1 MPDEAYRR
9 FNLGYDQTP
18 GDYLATRSGGGTR
31 AFAADP
37 VFWNSVVAVCKYTK
51 GALDQVLLY
60 PIDMGYGR
68 PLPQRGRPVLS
79 TREVGDETLKWLQK
93 VSEPFGTEISIVD
106 GVGVIRL

>member
-1 MPDEAYRR
+1 M
-9 FNLGYDQTP
+9 
-18 GDYLATRSGGGTR
+18 
-31 AFAADP
+31 
-37 VFWNSVVAVCKYTK
+37 AVCEYTK

-68 PLPQRGRPVLS
+68 PIPQRGRPVLS

-106 GVGVIRL
+106 GVGVIRLKTDWDEEKIGSQLTYMDR